1 MRVSLVRSAFL
12 ALLLAIGPVWAAKKP
27 VTIHDVVTAHPA
39 SIPSPNWRPDGQA
52 FAYEENGRV
61 WLYDVAAR
69 NETEWFDADKLT
81 KKRNEIQPKNSSRP
95 FNWQNRRV
103 DTSGMQWFPDGKSLL
118 VPAPGGLF
126 VINAGNAK
134 PKETIADIREDNVPT
149 LSPDG
154 RSVLFRKDSN
164 LFVRNLASRKTAQLT
179 SDGTST
185 LLNGQLDWVY
195 PEELDLGTAFWWSPD
210 SKWIAYM
217 QFDVSKEFIY
227 PHSDL
232 LGLRAIYEPQRYPQ
246 AGTPNAEVK
255 VGVVSVDGGPTTWMQ
270 VGDTANTLIVRV
282 NWLPDS
288 RALGI
293 QRMNRIQNCRDFLL
307 ADAASGSVR
316 TVLSERDKFWINTD
330 DDLRFLS
337 AKPDFV
343 WSSERSGF
351 RHLYLYS
358 EDGKLL
364 RQLTSGNWQV
374 NKVIALNEETGY
386 VYYTSTE
393 ASPLQDQLYRV
404 SLKGGAP
411 ERLSRSSGMHAIFSD
426 EHGRNYLDTFSS
438 LTSPPQSTL
447 HNGSGAQLAVFRSA
461 DRTIENEYQILPE
474 EAVTVHLKDGTILY
488 AHLIKPYHFEPDS
501 KYPAIVFIY
510 AGPQAQ
516 VNHDA
521 WGGISWEQALADRGF
536 VIWKLDNRG
545 SVGRGHLFESP
556 VYREMGRVELSD
568 QRAGIEKLLSMG
580 FVDKDRIGIYG
591 WSYGGYMTLY
601 SLLHAPDLFKAGI
614 AGAPVTDWHNYDTIY
629 TERYMGLPSENPEG
643 YKKSSD
649 VLAAGDLQ
657 SKLMIVC
664 NFEDD
669 NVLFQNTMQM
679 MSALRRA
686 NKQFEFMLYPQKTH
700 GVTGDL
706 REPMLEQM
714 TEFFERNLK
723 GNGK

>member
-1 MRVSLVRSAFL
+1 MRVSLARSVFL
-12 ALLLAIGPVWAAKKP
+12 ALLLAIGPVWAAKRP
-27 VTIHDVVTAHPA
+27 VTIHDVVNVRSAP
-39 SIPSPNWRPDGQA
+39 IPSPNWRPDGQA

-61 WLYDVAAR
+61 WVYDVASRKA
-69 NETEWFDADKLT
+69 TEWFNKDELGKNL
-81 KKRNEIQPKNSSRP
+81 KRSRPKNSNQP

-103 DTSGMQWFPDGKSLL
+103 NTSGMQWFPDGKSLL
-118 VPAPGGLF
+118 VPASGGLF
-126 VINAGNAK
+126 VIDAGDAR
-134 PKETIADIREDNVPT
+134 PKKTIADICEDNVPT
-149 LSPDG
+149 LAPNG
-154 RSVLFRKDSN
+154 RFVLFRKDSN
-164 LFVRNLASRKTAQLT
+164 LFVRDLASPKTVQLT

-195 PEELDLGTAFWWSPD
+195 PEELDLGTAFWWSPN
-210 SKWIAYM
+210 SKQIAYM
-217 QFDVSKEFIY
+217 QFDVSKEFVY

-255 VGVVSVDGGPTTWMQ
+255 VGVVSADGGPTTWMQ
-270 VGDTANTLIVRV
+270 IGDTANTLIARV
-282 NWLPDS
+282 NWLPNS
-288 RALGI
+288 KALSI
-293 QRMNRIQNCRDFLL
+293 QRMNRIQNHLDFLF
-307 ADAASGSVR
+307 ADAANGSVR
-316 TVLSERDKFWINTD
+316 TVLTERDKFWINTN
-330 DDLRFLS
+330 DDLRLLHIR
-337 AKPDFV
+337 PEFV

-358 EDGKLL
+358 TNGELI
-364 RQLTSGNWQV
+364 RQLTSGDWQV
-374 NKVIALNEETGY
+374 NKVVALNEDTGY

-393 ASPLQDQLYRV
+393 ASPLQGQLYRV

-411 ERLSRSSGMHAIFSD
+411 ERLSRSAGMHAIFSD
-426 EHGRNYLDTFSS
+426 ERGRNYLDTFST

-447 HNGSGAQLAVFRSA
+447 HDGSGAQLAVFRAA
-461 DRTIENEYQILPE
+461 DGTIENEYQILPE
-474 EAVTVHLKDGTILY
+474 ETVTVPLKDGAVLY
-488 AHLIKPYHFEPDS
+488 AHLIKPYHFEPGW

-510 AGPQAQ
+510 GGPQAQ
-516 VNHDA
+516 VNHDE
-521 WGGISWEQALADRGF
+521 WGGISWEQALANRGF

-545 SVGRGHLFESP
+545 SAGRGHKFESP

-580 FVDKDRIGIYG
+580 FVDKDHIGIYG

-601 SLLHAPDLFKAGI
+601 SLLHAPELFKAGI

-649 VLAAGDLQ
+649 VLAAGNLQ
-657 SKLMIVC
+657 GKLLIVC

-679 MSALRRA
+679 MTALHRA
-686 NKQFEFMLYPQKTH
+686 NKQFELMLYPQKTH
-700 GVTGDL
+700 GVTGNL
-706 REPMLEQM
+706 REGMLEQM

>member
-1 MRVSLVRSAFL
+1 MRVPLVRFAFL
-12 ALLLAIGPVWAAKKP
+12 ALLLANSLVWAAKRP
-27 VTIHDVVTAHPA
+27 ITIHDVVTVHRA

-61 WLYDVAAR
+61 WLYDVGAR
-69 NETEWFDADKLT
+69 NATEWFDEDKLT
-81 KKRNEIQPKNSSRP
+81 KQLGKTQRENGDRP

-118 VPAPGGLF
+118 VPAPGDSFIAVEGDS
-126 VINAGNAK
+126 K
-134 PKETIADIREDNVPT
+134 PKEIISDIGEENVPT
-149 LSPDG
+149 LAPDG
-154 RSVLFRKDSN
+154 RSVLFRKNSN
-164 LFVRNLASRKTAQLT
+164 LFVRDLMSRKTVQLT
-179 SDGTST
+179 SDGTSI

-210 SKWIAYM
+210 SKQIAYM
-217 QFDVSKEFIY
+217 QFDVSKEFLY

-232 LGLRAIYEPQRYPQ
+232 LGLRAVYEPQRYPQ
-246 AGTPNAEVK
+246 AGTPNAKVK
-255 VGVVSVDGGPTTWMQ
+255 VGVVSAEGGPTTWMQ
-270 VGDTANTLIVRV
+270 VGNTANTLITRI

-288 RALGI
+288 KTLGI
-293 QRMNRIQNCRDFLL
+293 QRMNRIQNHLDFLF
-307 ADAASGSVR
+307 ANAANGSVR
-316 TVLSERDKFWINTD
+316 TVLSEQDKFWINTS
-330 DDLRFLS
+330 DDLRFLQ
-337 AKPDFV
+337 AKPAFL

-358 EDGKLL
+358 TTGELI

-374 NKVIALNEETGY
+374 NKVIALNEDAGY

-404 SLKGGAP
+404 SLQGGAP
-411 ERLSRSSGMHAIFSD
+411 ERLSRSDGMHAIFSD
-426 EHGRNYLDTFSS
+426 DRGRNYLDTFSS
-438 LTSPPQSTL
+438 LTSPPESTL
-447 HNGSGAQLAVFRSA
+447 HDGSGAQLAVFRRA
-461 DRTIENEYQILPE
+461 DRSIENEYQLWPE
-474 EAVTVHLKDGTILY
+474 ETVTVTLKDGTVLY
-488 AHLIKPYHFEPDS
+488 AHLIKPDHFNSDS

-510 AGPQAQ
+510 GGPQAQ

-521 WGGISWEQALADRGF
+521 WSGISWEQALADRGF

-545 SVGRGHLFESP
+545 SMGRGHAFESP

-580 FVDKDRIGIYG
+580 FVDKNRIGIYG

-601 SLLHAPDLFKAGI
+601 SLLHAPDLFKVGV

-643 YKKSSD
+643 YKKSSN
-649 VLAAGDLQ
+649 VLAAGNLKG
-657 SKLMIVC
+657 KLMIVC

-679 MSALRRA
+679 MTALRRA
-686 NKQFEFMLYPQKTH
+686 NKQFAFSLYPQKTH
-700 GVTGDL
+700 GVTGEL
-706 REPMLEQM
+706 REGMLEQM

>member
-1 MRVSLVRSAFL
+1 MRVSLARSVFL
-12 ALLLAIGPVWAAKKP
+12 ALLLAIGPVWAAKRP
-27 VTIHDVVTAHPA
+27 VTIHDVVNVRSAP
-39 SIPSPNWRPDGQA
+39 IPSPNWRPDGQA

-61 WLYDVAAR
+61 WVYDVASRKA
-69 NETEWFDADKLT
+69 TEWFNKDELGKNL
-81 KKRNEIQPKNSSRP
+81 KRSRPKNSNQP

-103 DTSGMQWFPDGKSLL
+103 NTSGMQWFPDGKSLL
-118 VPAPGGLF
+118 VPVSKGLF
-126 VINAGNAK
+126 VIDAGDAR
-134 PKETIADIREDNVPT
+134 PKKTIADICEDNVPT
-149 LSPDG
+149 LAPNG
-154 RSVLFRKDSN
+154 RFVLFRKDSN
-164 LFVRNLASRKTAQLT
+164 LFVRDLASPKTVQLT

-195 PEELDLGTAFWWSPD
+195 PEELDLGTAFWWSPN
-210 SKWIAYM
+210 SKQIAYM
-217 QFDVSKEFIY
+217 QFDVSKEFVY

-255 VGVVSVDGGPTTWMQ
+255 VGVVSADGGPTTWMQ
-270 VGDTANTLIVRV
+270 IGDTANTLIARV
-282 NWLPDS
+282 NWLPNS
-288 RALGI
+288 KALSI
-293 QRMNRIQNCRDFLL
+293 QRMNRIQNHLDFLF
-307 ADAASGSVR
+307 ADAANGSVR
-316 TVLSERDKFWINTD
+316 TVLTERDKFWINTN
-330 DDLRFLS
+330 DDLRLLHIR
-337 AKPDFV
+337 PEFV

-358 EDGKLL
+358 TNGELI
-364 RQLTSGNWQV
+364 RQLTSGDWQV
-374 NKVIALNEETGY
+374 NKVVALNEDTGY

-393 ASPLQDQLYRV
+393 ASPLQGQLYRV

-411 ERLSRSSGMHAIFSD
+411 ERLSRSAGMHAIFSD
-426 EHGRNYLDTFSS
+426 ERGRNYLDTFST

-447 HNGSGAQLAVFRSA
+447 HDGSGAQLAVFRAA
-461 DRTIENEYQILPE
+461 DGTIENEYQILPE
-474 EAVTVHLKDGTILY
+474 ETVTVPLKDGGVLY
-488 AHLIKPYHFEPDS
+488 AHLIKPYHFEPGW

-510 AGPQAQ
+510 GGPQAQ
-516 VNHDA
+516 VNHDE
-521 WGGISWEQALADRGF
+521 WGGISWEQALANRGF

-545 SVGRGHLFESP
+545 SAGRGHKFESP

-580 FVDKDRIGIYG
+580 FVDKDHIGIYG

-601 SLLHAPDLFKAGI
+601 SLLHAPELFKAGI

-649 VLAAGDLQ
+649 VLAAGNLQ
-657 SKLMIVC
+657 GKLLIVC

-679 MSALRRA
+679 MTALRRA

-700 GVTGDL
+700 GVTGNL
-706 REPMLEQM
+706 REGMLEQM